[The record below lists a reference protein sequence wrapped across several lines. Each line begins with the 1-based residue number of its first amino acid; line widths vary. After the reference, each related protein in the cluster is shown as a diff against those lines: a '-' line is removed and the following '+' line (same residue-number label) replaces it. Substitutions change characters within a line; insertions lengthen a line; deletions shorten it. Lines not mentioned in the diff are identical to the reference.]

1 VTSYLPFLVIGVAT
15 GSIYAIAAMGLAL
28 TYKTS
33 GIFNFGH
40 GAVGAAAA
48 FLFYSLHVQLR
59 LSWPVAAAVAVLGFG
74 AVAGLLLEL
83 LGRGLAG
90 VTTSFKIVGTL
101 GLLLAVQGLAVV
113 LYGPTARPLAPF
125 LPHGTFKVA
134 SVYVGQDQAVAAALA
149 LVTATGVYLF
159 FRMTRTGT
167 AMRAVVDDADLLSMM
182 GTPPAR
188 VRRTAWVIGAVFAS
202 LSGVLIAPVI
212 GLDATLLT
220 LLVVQAFGAAAV
232 GRFTSVPLAY
242 AGGLALGVL
251 QQLVGKWVG
260 SNQTL
265 ASLPVA
271 VPFLLL
277 FAVLLATPSRSLP
290 DYATAVRGRVI
301 AGASQGLALRL
312 GRGAAATGLLLV
324 VPLFAG
330 TRTIVWATGL
340 VYVGVLL
347 SLGLLV
353 RLSGQVSLCQVGFM
367 AVGAAT
373 FGHLDSHVPWLF
385 ALVLAGLAAVPF
397 GALVAIPAMRL
408 SGLYLALATFGFG
421 LLLEQVLYR
430 TTLLFGGSAGVLADR
445 PGLASSDR
453 AYYYLVLAVIA
464 VLVGLVVGVERAR
477 LGRLLRAL
485 GDSPT
490 ALSTHGAATGITR
503 LLVFCLSAF
512 VAGISGALYVP
523 LFGAVNGDAFRSFTS
538 LLLLAVLAVAGT
550 SSVRPAFVGAAMF
563 FVAPSYVSS
572 TTLTQALPAVF
583 GVSAVAVALA
593 SGRPRGAL
601 VARLSALSAWR
612 LSSSPLRSR
621 TVPAA
626 LLPRETA

>member
-1 VTSYLPFLVIGVAT
+1 VNGYLPFLVIGIAT
-15 GSIYAIAAMGLAL
+15 GSIYAIAAMGLVL

-48 FLFYSLHVQLR
+48 FLFYTLHVQFGLP
-59 LSWPVAAAVAVLGFG
+59 WPVAAAGAVLGFG
-74 AVAGLLLEL
+74 VVAGLLLEL

-90 VTTSFKIVGTL
+90 VTTSSKIVGTL

-113 LYGPTARPLAPF
+113 LYGPTARS
-125 LPHGTFKVA
+125 LPPYLPDGSFKVG
-134 SVYVGQDQAVAAALA
+134 SVFVGQDQLIAAVLA
-149 LVTATGVYLF
+149 LLTAAGVYVF
-159 FRMTRTGT
+159 FRVTRTGT
-167 AMRAVVDDADLLSMM
+167 AMRAVVDDAELLSMM
-182 GTPPAR
+182 GTPPAT
-188 VRRTAWVIGAVFAS
+188 VRRTAWVMGAVFAS

-277 FAVLLATPSRSLP
+277 FAVLLATPSRNLP
-290 DYATAVRGRVI
+290 DYAKAVRSRV
-301 AGASQGLALRL
+301 AVAPSPALAVRVGHGALAT
-312 GRGAAATGLLLV
+312 ALLLA

-330 TRTIVWATGL
+330 TRTIVWATAL

-367 AVGAAT
+367 AVGAAS
-373 FGHLDSHVPWLF
+373 FGHLDPHLPWLA

-430 TTLLFGGSAGVLADR
+430 TRLLFGGSAGVLAHR

-453 AYYYLVLAVIA
+453 AYYYLVLTVIA
-464 VLVGLVVGVERAR
+464 ALVGLIVGVERAR

-485 GDSPT
+485 SDSPT

-550 SSVRPAFVGAAMF
+550 SSVRPAFVGAGMF
-563 FVAPSYVSS
+563 FVAPSYISS
-572 TTLTQALPAVF
+572 TALTQALPAMF
-583 GVSAVAVALA
+583 GISAVAVALA
-593 SGRPRGAL
+593 SGRPRGTL
-601 VARLSALSAWR
+601 VTRLAELSSWR

-621 TVPAA
+621 TATVA
-626 LLPRETA
+626 LLPREIA